1 MKKIYLYVAFALAS
15 IGMISCTDILD
26 QDPLDSFTDEA
37 VWNDLALSETYLNAQ
52 YMNLMAENMKGTR
65 FAHYTDE
72 VFQKH
77 TYGSENVTQG
87 LLSCDNAGIGWDDT
101 MWDPWYS
108 YYQYISKYNPQIQ
121 ISAESE
127 TKRSIF
133 REKDKTKRSKKE
145 SAQHSKSRNKSF
157 VMTSV
162 SAL

>member
-108 YYQYISKYNPQIQ
+108 YYQYISKLNLFLEKIMYP
-121 ISAESE
+121 EMRLLE
-127 TKRSIF
+127 TN
-133 REKDKTKRSKKE
+133 KKGKPCFYVHGIITCYTAY
-145 SAQHSKSRNKSF
+145 SDVCLS
-157 VMTSV
+157 
-162 SAL
+162 

>member
-77 TYGSENVTQG
+77 TYG
-87 LLSCDNAGIGWDDT
+87 
-101 MWDPWYS
+101 
-108 YYQYISKYNPQIQ
+108 
-121 ISAESE
+121 
-127 TKRSIF
+127 
-133 REKDKTKRSKKE
+133 
-145 SAQHSKSRNKSF
+145 
-157 VMTSV
+157 
-162 SAL
+162 

>member
-72 VFQKH
+72 VFK
-77 TYGSENVTQG
+77 TY
-87 LLSCDNAGIGWDDT
+87 LWFRKCDPRI
-101 MWDPWYS
+101 
-108 YYQYISKYNPQIQ
+108 IK
-121 ISAESE
+121 
-127 TKRSIF
+127 
-133 REKDKTKRSKKE
+133 
-145 SAQHSKSRNKSF
+145 
-157 VMTSV
+157 
-162 SAL
+162 L

>member
-77 TYGSENVTQG
+77 TYFMEKYWFFLTFVTKNV
-87 LLSCDNAGIGWDDT
+87 
-101 MWDPWYS
+101 
-108 YYQYISKYNPQIQ
+108 
-121 ISAESE
+121 
-127 TKRSIF
+127 
-133 REKDKTKRSKKE
+133 
-145 SAQHSKSRNKSF
+145 
-157 VMTSV
+157 
-162 SAL
+162 

>member
-72 VFQKH
+72 VFSK
-77 TYGSENVTQG
+77 TY
-87 LLSCDNAGIGWDDT
+87 LWFRKCDPRI
-101 MWDPWYS
+101 
-108 YYQYISKYNPQIQ
+108 IK
-121 ISAESE
+121 
-127 TKRSIF
+127 
-133 REKDKTKRSKKE
+133 
-145 SAQHSKSRNKSF
+145 
-157 VMTSV
+157 
-162 SAL
+162 L

>member
-108 YYQYISKYNPQIQ
+108 YYQYISK
-121 ISAESE
+121 E
-127 TKRSIF
+127 TNTRLHLLKVADGWGTSPRYVNFDFS
-133 REKDKTKRSKKE
+133 DYTYV
-145 SAQHSKSRNKSF
+145 AGVSF
-157 VMTSV
+157 VE
-162 SAL
+162 

>member
-72 VFQKH
+72 VFQNILMVQK
-77 TYGSENVTQG
+77 
-87 LLSCDNAGIGWDDT
+87 
-101 MWDPWYS
+101 M
-108 YYQYISKYNPQIQ
+108 
-121 ISAESE
+121 
-127 TKRSIF
+127 
-133 REKDKTKRSKKE
+133 
-145 SAQHSKSRNKSF
+145 
-157 VMTSV
+157 
-162 SAL
+162 